1 MENPTIKVLY
11 TNLGWF
17 IAKVEELPAREIGEP
32 DCALIDT
39 CIWSEIDNSHYHDED
54 GNHIDAPEDAPKFH
68 VIRFPGKTVS
78 PDTKIAFHSSNI
90 MTIVEPSQALLSE
103 YLITISD

>member
-32 DCALIDT
+32 DCALIDP
-39 CIWSEIDNSHYHDED
+39 CVWSENDTEHYHDAE
-54 GNHIDAPEDAPKFH
+54 GNHLAPEDVPPFH
-68 VIRFPGKTVS
+68 VTRFPGKTVT